1 MVIKSALA
9 FSFCFSFTELQLE
22 TVSKAFHITAKYWR
36 RQGIEVL
43 LLNFALKFIKCTSV
57 GLSTSALLLPI

>member
-1 MVIKSALA
+1 MNWDELIQIIGDNTETPEQLKAIRDAAL
-9 FSFCFSFTELQLE
+9 
-22 TVSKAFHITAKYWR
+22 R

-43 LLNFALKFIKCTSV
+43 LLNFALKFNKCTSV